1 MRTGNWEFQAMDNL
15 LDFTGKTALITGA
28 ASGFGKS
35 LASELAKR
43 GANLVVADFNES
55 GLSET
60 VSELESLGASVVSLV
75 GDVAQESHAEQLVA
89 AAVERFG
96 RLDIAVNNAGIAPHS
111 GPLTQLDGDTLSR
124 QFDVNTKGVAFGL
137 KHQLRVMAVQKDGA
151 ILNVSSMAGLGGTP
165 MGSSYGAAKHAVIGL
180 TKTAAVECGSMNV
193 RVNAIC
199 PFFTSTPMVDNPTMN
214 PNDNLEEVNKKLAR
228 GCPMKR
234 IARVEEIVNVMV
246 MMLSPGNSYMNGIAV
261 PVDGGMSAM

>member
-1 MRTGNWEFQAMDNL
+1 MDNL
-15 LDFTGKTALITGA
+15 LNFTNKTVLITGA

-35 LASELAKR
+35 LAQELAKR
-43 GANLVVADFNES
+43 GANLVLADFNEA
-55 GLSET
+55 GLAQT
-60 VSELESLGASVVSLV
+60 VSDAESAGARVVALV
-75 GDVAQESHAEQLVA
+75 GDVADEKHAEQLVA
-89 AAVERFG
+89 SAVETFG
-96 RLDIAVNNAGIAPHS
+96 RLDIAVNNAGIAPAL
-111 GPLTQLDGDTLSR
+111 GPLTQIDADTLGR
-124 QFDVNTKGVAFGL
+124 QLDVNTKGVAYGL
-137 KHQLRVMAVQKDGA
+137 KYQLRVMSAQKDGA

-199 PFFTSTPMVDNPTMN
+199 PFFTSTPMVDNPIMN
-214 PNDNLEEVNKKLAR
+214 PNNNIEEVNKNLAR

-246 MMLSPGNSYMNGIAV
+246 MMLSPANSYMNGIAV
-261 PVDGGMSAM
+261 PIDGGMSAM

>member
-1 MRTGNWEFQAMDNL
+1 MDTL
-15 LDFTGKTALITGA
+15 LDFTAKTALITGA

-35 LASELAKR
+35 LAQELAKR
-43 GANLVVADFNES
+43 GANLVLADFNEK
-55 GLSET
+55 GLAET
-60 VSELESLGASVVSLV
+60 VSEIKALGAQVISLV
-75 GDVAQESHAEQLVA
+75 GDVAQEAHAEALVK
-89 AAVERFG
+89 AAVEQFG
-96 RLDIAVNNAGIAPHS
+96 KLDIAVNNAGLAPQL
-111 GPLTQLDGDTLSR
+111 GPLTELDAKTLDRQLD
-124 QFDVNTKGVAFGL
+124 VNAKGVAYGL
-137 KHQLRVMAVQKDGA
+137 KYQLRVMSAQRDGA

-199 PFFTSTPMVDNPTMN
+199 PFFTATPMVDNPIMN
-214 PNDNLEEVNKKLAR
+214 PKGDIEEVNKNLAR

-234 IARVEEIVNVMV
+234 IARVEEIVSVML
-246 MMLSPGNSYMNGIAV
+246 MMLSPANSYMNGIAV

>member
-1 MRTGNWEFQAMDNL
+1 MDSL

-35 LASELAKR
+35 LAVELGKR
-43 GANLVVADFNES
+43 GANLVLADFNAQ
-55 GLSET
+55 GLSDT
-60 VSELESLGASVVSLV
+60 VAQLEGAGIKVASLV
-75 GDVAQESHAEQLVA
+75 GDVAEEAHSEALVKL
-89 AAVERFG
+89 AVERFG
-96 RLDIAVNNAGIAPHS
+96 KLDIAVNNAGLAPKLA
-111 GPLTQLDGDTLSR
+111 PLTLLDGDTLSR
-124 QFDVNTKGVAFGL
+124 QLDVNTKGVAFGL
-137 KHQLRVMAVQKDGA
+137 KHQLRVMSAQKDGA

-180 TKTAAVECGSMNV
+180 TKTAAVECGGMNV

-199 PFFTSTPMVDNPTMN
+199 PFFTATPMVDNPIMN
-214 PNDNLEEVNKKLAR
+214 PKGDIEEVNKNLAR

-234 IARVEEIVNVMV
+234 IARVEEVVSVMV
-246 MMLSPGNSYMNGIAV
+246 MMLSPANSYMNGIAI

>member
-1 MRTGNWEFQAMDNL
+1 MDSL

-35 LASELAKR
+35 LAQELAKR
-43 GANLVVADFNES
+43 GANLVLADFNEA
-55 GLSET
+55 GLEET
-60 VSELESLGASVVSLV
+60 VAEIKALGAKVISLV
-75 GDVAQESHAEQLVA
+75 GDVAQEAHAEALVK
-89 AAVERFG
+89 AAVEQFG
-96 RLDIAVNNAGIAPHS
+96 KLDIAVNNAGLAPQL
-111 GPLTQLDGDTLSR
+111 GPLTELDAKTLDRQLD
-124 QFDVNTKGVAFGL
+124 VNAKGVAYGL
-137 KHQLRVMAVQKDGA
+137 KHQLRVMSAQRDGA

-180 TKTAAVECGSMNV
+180 TKTAAVECGPMNV

-199 PFFTSTPMVDNPTMN
+199 PFFTATPMVDNPIMN
-214 PNDNLEEVNKKLAR
+214 PKGDLEEVNKNLAR

-234 IARVEEIVNVMV
+234 IARVEEVVSVMV
-246 MMLSPGNSYMNGIAV
+246 MLLSPANSYMNGIAV

>member
-1 MRTGNWEFQAMDNL
+1 MDSL

-35 LASELAKR
+35 LAVELAKR
-43 GANLVVADFNES
+43 GANLVLADFNET
-55 GLSET
+55 GLAETKSE
-60 VSELESLGASVVSLV
+60 VEALGARVASLM

-89 AAVERFG
+89 IAIESFG
-96 RLDIAVNNAGIAPHS
+96 KLDIAVNNAGIAPNL
-111 GPLTQLDGDTLSR
+111 GPLTQLDAKTLGR
-124 QFDVNTKGVAFGL
+124 QLDVNTKGVAFGL
-137 KHQLRVMAVQKDGA
+137 KYQLRVMAAQKEGA

-180 TKTAAVECGSMNV
+180 TKTAAVECGGMNV

-199 PFFTSTPMVDNPTMN
+199 PFFTSTPMVDNPMMN
-214 PNDNLEEVNKKLAR
+214 PKGDIAEVNKNLAR

-246 MMLSPGNSYMNGIAV
+246 MMLSPANTYMNGIAV

>member
-1 MRTGNWEFQAMDNL
+1 MDSL

-35 LASELAKR
+35 LAQELAKR
-43 GANLVVADFNES
+43 GANLVLADFNEQ
-55 GLSET
+55 GLADT
-60 VSELESLGASVVSLV
+60 VSEIKALGAQVISLA
-75 GDVAQESHAEQLVA
+75 GDVAEEAHAEALVK
-89 AAVERFG
+89 AAVEHFG
-96 RLDIAVNNAGIAPHS
+96 KLDIAVNNAGLAPQL
-111 GPLTQLDGDTLSR
+111 GPLTELDAKTLDRQLD
-124 QFDVNTKGVAFGL
+124 VNAKGVAYGL
-137 KHQLRVMAVQKDGA
+137 KHQLRVMSAQRDGA

-180 TKTAAVECGSMNV
+180 TKTAAVECGPMNV

-199 PFFTSTPMVDNPTMN
+199 PFFTATPMVDNPIMN
-214 PNDNLEEVNKKLAR
+214 PKGDIEEVNKNLAR

-234 IARVEEIVNVMV
+234 IARVEEVVSVMV
-246 MMLSPGNSYMNGIAV
+246 MLLSPANSYMNGIAV